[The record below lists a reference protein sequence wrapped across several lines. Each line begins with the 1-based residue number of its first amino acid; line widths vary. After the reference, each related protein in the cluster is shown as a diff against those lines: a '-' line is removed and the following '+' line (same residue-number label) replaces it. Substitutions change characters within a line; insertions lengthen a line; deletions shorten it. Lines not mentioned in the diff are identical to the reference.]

1 MDAGSSGL
9 CCAPRMVD
17 HADTIFA
24 LASAPGRSGVAVIR
38 LSGPGAG
45 PALLRL
51 APDLNVLPTAR
62 RATRVFLFDS
72 GSSVADHSASEP
84 NDSRFESES
93 NNSHNNTPF
102 ALKDVQNHNESE
114 SSLVLN
120 GLIDDGLAIWFPG
133 PASFTGEDVV
143 ELHVHGGASVL
154 ETLTACLIA
163 MPGVR
168 TAEPGEYS
176 RRAFENGKMD
186 LTAAEAIADLVDAE
200 TTAQRRQALAQMGG
214 ALADLYDGWR
224 SQLVGALAY
233 LEACID
239 FAEEDIPD
247 DLMARSA
254 ATLTRLRDSIGDHL
268 HDNGIGERIRDGF
281 RIALTGAPNVGKS
294 SLMNALAKRDVAI
307 VSDIAGTTRDV
318 LEVPMDL
325 GGYAATLI
333 DTAGLRETDDVVEIE
348 GVRRARAA
356 ADAADVRVH
365 LLDAS
370 EPADLID
377 VPVGAMVVLNK
388 IDKVDGEIMP
398 NGALPLSAKTGNG
411 LDDFVKTLTDHVS
424 QLATTRVNDS
434 PPLTR
439 ARHRAALEDCVT
451 ALDRARDGAAKG
463 QDMEMIA
470 EDMRVAAQAL
480 GKITG
485 RIDVEDL
492 LDKIFKDF
500 CIGK

>member
-1 MDAGSSGL
+1 
-9 CCAPRMVD
+9 MVN
-17 HADTIFA
+17 HTDTIFA
-24 LASAPGRSGVAVIR
+24 LASAPGRSGIAVIR
-38 LSGPGAG
+38 VSGPAAG
-45 PALLRL
+45 SALLGL
-51 APDLNVLPTAR
+51 APDLKALPVPR
-62 RATRVFLFDS
+62 RATRVFLFETYSSSS
-72 GSSVADHSASEP
+72 GEGHS
-84 NDSRFESES
+84 ESES
-93 NNSHNNTPF
+93 NNYNNTPF
-102 ALKDVQNHNESE
+102 SDSNHNESE
-114 SSLVLN
+114 SSYAPA

-143 ELHVHGGASVL
+143 ELHVHGGVSVL
-154 ETLTACLIA
+154 EAVTACLMA

-176 RRAFENGKMD
+176 RRAFENGKLD

-200 TTAQRRQALAQMGG
+200 TTAQRHQALAQMGG
-214 ALADLYDGWR
+214 GLAELYDGWR

-239 FAEEDIPD
+239 FSEEDIPG

-254 ATLTRLRDSIGDHL
+254 STLTALRDSIGDHL
-268 HDNGIGERIRDGF
+268 QDNGIGERIRDGF

-325 GGYAATLI
+325 GGFAATLI
-333 DTAGLRETDDVVEIE
+333 DTAGLRDTDDVIEIE

-356 ADAADVRVH
+356 ADAADIRVH
-365 LLDAS
+365 LLDAMDMDAES
-370 EPADLID
+370 IRPE
-377 VPVGAMVVLNK
+377 GALVVINK
-388 IDKVDGEIMP
+388 IDKIANRADVVEGV
-398 NGALPLSAKTGNG
+398 NALPLSVKTGVG
-411 LDDFVKTLTDHVS
+411 LDDFVLTLTDRVR
-424 QLATTRVNDS
+424 QLASVRVSDS

-439 ARHRAALEDCVT
+439 ARHRAALEDCVG
-451 ALDRARDGAAKG
+451 ALDRAREGAAQA

-480 GKITG
+480 GRITG